1 MFDANEVN
9 DIIQNPPQIGVFQSN
24 SVLNNG
30 AGSSSSIFGS
40 QSSNSSA
47 AASAANDPNQT
58 TRETGIIEK
67 LLVCIWSYT
76 INIHIINHVVFLI
89 LFWDI

>member
-9 DIIQNPPQIGVFQSN
+9 DVIQNPPQIGVFQSN
-24 SVLNNG
+24 SVLTNG
-30 AGSSSSIFGS
+30 AGSGSSIFGS

-47 AASAANDPNQT
+47 AAADPSQT

-67 LLVCIWSYT
+67 LLVSRRET
-76 INIHIINHVVFLI
+76 LSRDHNV
-89 LFWDI
+89 

>member
-9 DIIQNPPQIGVFQSN
+9 DVIQNPPQIGVFQSN
-24 SVLNNG
+24 SVLTNG

-47 AASAANDPNQT
+47 AAADPSQT

-67 LLVCIWSYT
+67 LLVSGKGKLSLDR
-76 INIHIINHVVFLI
+76 NI
-89 LFWDI
+89 